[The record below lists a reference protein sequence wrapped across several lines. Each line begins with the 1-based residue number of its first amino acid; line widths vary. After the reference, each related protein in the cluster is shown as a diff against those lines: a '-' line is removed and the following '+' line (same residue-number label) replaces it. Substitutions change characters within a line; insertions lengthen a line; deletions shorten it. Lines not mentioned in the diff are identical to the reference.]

1 MEKLSPMMV
10 QYTQIKKQYED
21 ALLFF
26 RLGDFYE
33 LFFDDA
39 ITASR
44 ELEITL
50 TGKDCG
56 QKERAPMCGVPF
68 HSAQSYI
75 TRLVKKGYKV
85 AICEQITD
93 PKTSKGIVERA
104 VVRIITPGTFTDTT
118 AMDEKSNNYLA
129 SAYINKKGAGI
140 CFADITTGDVFTTQ
154 FEGKDFL
161 HLVECE
167 IIKYSPAE
175 IIFNG
180 EAFLNQNFIR
190 GIKERI
196 SSHFEVMDD
205 EFYSFSKIED
215 NLKGK
220 FEVFDEKCEEL
231 SKNEYSY
238 FSLAAALFY
247 IDKTQ
252 KTKLRHIT
260 QLDYYN
266 HKDYLEIDDCA
277 KRNLELTETMRDK
290 KRKGSLFGAIDD
302 TQTAMGARML
312 KRFIERPL
320 TNKSE
325 IEKRADSVEEFI
337 LNDINSD
344 KMVNYLKNIKDME
357 RLLSKISLKTVNGRD
372 LLSLKDSFEMLTP
385 LKNELSNFESP
396 LLKKLY
402 SEFDTLSDLYNLIES
417 AISPEAPFT
426 IREGGMIKDG
436 YDEELDKIKKT
447 SKNSKEILL
456 EMESDLKEKTQI
468 KNLKIGFNKVFGYYI
483 EVTNSFKDLVP
494 QNFVRKQTLANCERY
509 ITSELKELEDIILNS
524 NDKICELEYKLFC
537 NIRDTVFENAYR
549 VKEAAD
555 VTANL
560 DVLLSFSKTAKKYNY
575 CKPQINEK
583 GLIEITDGRHPV
595 VEQMNSQNLFVPN
608 DTILNDD
615 ASFAII
621 TGPNMAGKSTY
632 MRQVAL
638 ICLMAQMGSFV
649 PAKKANL
656 CVLDKIFTRVGASDD
671 LAMGQ
676 STFMVEMNEVANIL
690 KSATK
695 NSLVILDEIGR
706 GTSTYDGLSIAWAV
720 VEHIREKIDCKTLFA
735 THYHELTS
743 LEGDIK
749 GVKNYSVAVKKRGD
763 DITFLRRIV
772 EGGADDSYGVEVA
785 KLAGVPEP
793 VIKKAKAI
801 LKKLETTQRKNM
813 ISDLE
818 NPFIDEEEAE
828 ETELSFE
835 NVIDN
840 NITEKLKKTDITTL
854 TPIEALNLLN
864 ELITEAKGM

>member
-1 MEKLSPMMV
+1 MEKLSPMMT
-10 QYTQIKKQYED
+10 QYFEIKKQYED
-21 ALLFF
+21 TLLFF

-56 QKERAPMCGVPF
+56 QKERAPMCGVPY
-68 HSAQSYI
+68 HSAQGYI

-93 PKTSKGIVERA
+93 PKASKGIVERA

-129 SAYINKKGAGI
+129 SAYINKNGAGV
-140 CFADITTGDVFTTQ
+140 CFTDITTGDIFTTQ
-154 FEGKDFL
+154 FTEKDFL
-161 HLVECE
+161 HLAECE
-167 IIKYSPAE
+167 IIKYAPAE
-175 IIFNG
+175 ILFNG

-190 GIKERI
+190 RIKERI
-196 SSHFEVMDD
+196 SSHFEIVDD
-205 EFYSFSKIED
+205 EFYSFSKID
-215 NLKGK
+215 GDLKGK
-220 FEVFDEKCEEL
+220 FEVFDEKKEEL

-260 QLDYYN
+260 QVDFYN

-302 TQTAMGARML
+302 TKTAMGARML

-320 TNKSE
+320 TDKNE
-325 IEKRADSVEEFI
+325 IENRSDAVEEFI
-337 LNDINSD
+337 SKDINSD
-344 KMVNYLKNIKDME
+344 RMKDYLKNIRDIE

-372 LLSLKDSFEMLTP
+372 LLSLKDSFEMLAP
-385 LKNELSNFESP
+385 LKSELANFKSE
-396 LLKKLY
+396 LLVKLY
-402 SEFDTLSDLYNLIES
+402 SDFDTLSDLYSLIDS
-417 AISPEAPFT
+417 AIDKEAPFT
-426 IREGGMIKDG
+426 IREGGIIKSG
-436 YDEELDKIKKT
+436 YNEELDKIKET
-447 SKNSKEILL
+447 SQNSREVLL
-456 EMESDLKEKTQI
+456 SMESTLKEETQI

-483 EVTNSFKDLVP
+483 EVTNSFKELVP
-494 QNFVRKQTLANCERY
+494 PNFVRKQTLANCERY

-537 NIRDTVFENAYR
+537 EIRDIVFENTHR
-549 VKEAAD
+549 VKDAAD
-555 VTANL
+555 VVAYL
-560 DVLLSFSKTAKKYNY
+560 DVLLSFCETAKKYNY
-575 CKPQINEK
+575 CKPKINEK
-583 GLIEITDGRHPV
+583 SLIEICDGRHPV

-608 DTILNDD
+608 DTTLTKES
-615 ASFAII
+615 SFAII

-649 PAKKANL
+649 PAKSANL
-656 CVLDKIFTRVGASDD
+656 CIVDKIFTRVGASDD

-735 THYHELTS
+735 THYHELTR

-763 DITFLRRIV
+763 DITFLRRII

-793 VIKKAKAI
+793 VIKKAKSV
-801 LKKLETTQRKNM
+801 LKKLESAERKN
-813 ISDLE
+813 IVADLD
-818 NPFIDEEEAE
+818 NPFIEEEDEEP
-828 ETELSFE
+828 ELSFA
-835 NVIDN
+835 NVIEN
-840 NITEKLKKTDITTL
+840 NIADKLRKIDVTTL
-854 TPIEALNLLN
+854 TPIEALNTLN
-864 ELITEAKGM
+864 ELVNEAKEM